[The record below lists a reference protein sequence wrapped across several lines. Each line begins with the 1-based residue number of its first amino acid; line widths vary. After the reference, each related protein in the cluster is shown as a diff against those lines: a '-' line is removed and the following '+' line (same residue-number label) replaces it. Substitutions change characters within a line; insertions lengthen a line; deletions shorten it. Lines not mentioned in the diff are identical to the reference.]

1 MRRLII
7 AFAIL
12 AVCLLALQAQQSDS
26 SVSKLR
32 TVRVGVAMPLNE
44 SRFQVTGIWARNQVI
59 RNLKSL
65 RTERKS
71 SLIIEPVPLESEMK
85 NDALEEGAEKHC
97 DYVLLT
103 KILNFSKSG
112 GVFAG
117 PEGLETVPIPTGNVD
132 SRREMAVDFTVL
144 RPGHPNPV
152 VAGRTAA
159 PSDPPST
166 AAPSDNAAFEDTA
179 NRIALRVAKEL
190 RKINPQID

>member
-1 MRRLII
+1 MRRLVV

-12 AVCLLALQAQQSDS
+12 LGCSLALQAQQSDS
-26 SVSKLR
+26 SVSKAR
-32 TVRVGVAMPLNE
+32 TVCVGVALPLNE
-44 SRFQVTGIWARNQVI
+44 SRFQVTGIWARSQVI

-117 PEGLETVPIPTGNVD
+117 PEDLETVPIPTGNVD
-132 SRREMAVDFTVL
+132 SRHEMAVDFTVM

-152 VAGRTAA
+152 VEGRTAA
-159 PSDPPST
+159 PSDPTSS
-166 AAPSDNAAFEDTA
+166 AASSDNAAFEDTA
-179 NRIALRVAKEL
+179 NRIALRVAREL
-190 RKINPQID
+190 RKQKPQID